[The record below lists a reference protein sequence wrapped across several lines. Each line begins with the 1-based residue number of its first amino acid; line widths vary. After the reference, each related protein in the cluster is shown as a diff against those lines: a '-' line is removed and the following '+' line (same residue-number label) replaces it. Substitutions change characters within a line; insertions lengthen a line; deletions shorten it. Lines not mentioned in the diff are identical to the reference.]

1 MNDFNKIIKEKN
13 YVISEFLLKN
23 INKDDLN
30 LYDFLLLL
38 YFINVSSKIE
48 MDDIKKHLNI
58 NEEQILNSFDNLTK
72 KGYIELN
79 VIKTEG
85 KIEEEVSLDN
95 FYNKILL
102 NNSLSESE
110 NSDIYYKFENAF
122 GRTLSTI
129 EYEAIENWI
138 KNDISEEQILN
149 ALKEAVLN
157 GVSNIKY
164 IDKILFEWNKKKVD
178 TSIYED
184 DKKEIFGYDW
194 LNDK

>member
-38 YFINVSSKIE
+38 YFINVSSKFE

-102 NNSLSESE
+102 NNSSSETE

-138 KNDISEEQILN
+138 KNGISEEQILN

>member
-38 YFINVSSKIE
+38 YFINVSSKFE